1 MGRIK
6 NGIFG
11 GVTGRIANLVGYEL
25 NGQNVIRTVARS
37 RKPDTVKQLNNKLQM
52 KVIVEFLDGI
62 ESLLRMG
69 FNPLANGTTKNF
81 HNLAIAH
88 NKPHALT
95 GFYPDVEI
103 DYPKIVFSKGN
114 LLQPVNTTYTIV
126 DQHLEFT
133 WDKVNDSDQVMLLA
147 YAPNSKR
154 AAYEDSGA
162 KRGVG
167 KERLKLKPGMAD
179 EPLELYISFVSKDRT
194 QVANSLY
201 LGRI

>member
-11 GVTGRIANLVGYEL
+11 AVTGKVANLIGYEL

-37 RKPDTVKQLNNKLQM
+37 SKPDTVKQLNNKLQM
-52 KVIVEFLDGI
+52 KVLMNFFTYMTN
-62 ESLLRMG
+62 LLELG
-69 FNPLANGTTKNF
+69 FNPLAKGTTKNY
-81 HNLAIAH
+81 HNLAVAY
-88 NKPHALT
+88 NKPHALI

-103 DYPKIVFSKGN
+103 NYPNVVFSIGN
-114 LLQPVNTTYTIV
+114 LLQPVNTSYRIV
-126 DQHLEFT
+126 DQNLEFT
-133 WDKVNDSDQVMLLA
+133 WDKVNNSDQVMLLA

-154 AAYEDSGA
+154 LAYEDSGA
-162 KRGVG
+162 KRSVG
-167 KERLKLKPGMAD
+167 QEILKLKPGMAD